1 MFPPRTESRA
11 VVAWMQVLDRIEHSL
26 GESLAT
32 DLEANIPALPAVS
45 EPGSPLQRLDERLA
59 GLQASLDRAEG
70 NAAEI
75 DTYLQGEA
83 EHLQGYL
90 DNLHEIQRKLADWA
104 SRAV

>member
-1 MFPPRTESRA
+1 MESRA
-11 VVAWMQVLDRIEHSL
+11 VVVWMQVLDRIEHSL
-26 GESLAT
+26 GDSLAA
-32 DLEANIPALPAVS
+32 DLEANIPALPAMS
-45 EPGSPLQRLDERLA
+45 EPGSPLHRLDERLA
-59 GLQASLDRAEG
+59 SLQESLDRAAA

-90 DNLHEIQRKLADWA
+90 DKLHEVRRKLADWA

>member
-32 DLEANIPALPAVS
+32 DPEANFPALPAVS
-45 EPGSPLQRLDERLA
+45 ERGSPLQQLDERLD
-59 GLQASLDRAEG
+59 GLQASLDRAEA
-70 NAAEI
+70 NAATI

-83 EHLQGYL
+83 EHLQRYL
-90 DNLHEIQRKLADWA
+90 DSLHEVQRKLAD
-104 SRAV
+104 